1 LIDRLKFYSK
11 EVLSF
16 VVVLTILT
24 NIVSYY
30 KASDLN
36 QNKLDIE
43 NISLNNKPI
52 LIHFWSTWCPTCKIE
67 ASNIQT
73 ISEHYNVL
81 TIAVNS
87 KDDKNIKKYLKENS
101 LNFKFIN
108 DKNSFYAKKFNISAY
123 PTTLIYDKNKNII
136 FSDVGYTSTFGLW
149 ARMWWAGL

>member
-1 LIDRLKFYSK
+1 MINKLKFYIK
-11 EVLSF
+11 EVVSF
-16 VVVLTILT
+16 IVVLTILA
-24 NIVSYY
+24 NMVSYY

-73 ISEHYNVL
+73 ISENFNVL

-87 KDDKNIKKYLKENS
+87 GENSDINKYLNKNN
-101 LNFKFIN
+101 LDFKVIN
-108 DKNSFYAKKFNISAY
+108 DKDSFYARKFNITVF
-123 PTTLIYDKNKNII
+123 PTTLIYDKNKNLM

-149 ARMWWAGL
+149 VRMWWAEL

>member
-1 LIDRLKFYSK
+1 MIDRLKFYSK